1 MDDNS
6 IQDAYF
12 ISLIY
17 SISQAAMMQ
26 LGKVSSPITGKIER
40 DLNQART
47 SIDMLI
53 MLKEKTKGNLSK
65 SEDVFINDILSTLQL
80 NYAEEADKSI
90 PATNIKETDTSTR
103 DKN

>member
-1 MDDNS
+1 MEDNS

-47 SIDMLI
+47 SIDMLV

-80 NYAEEADKSI
+80 NYAEEADKII
-90 PATNIKETDTSTR
+90 PDTNKKGTDNR